1 MGCQAEDLRYFF
13 VRQIGPFDVIVNGE
27 KGLSGKVIVD
37 DGEDETKSGP
47 LTLSRG
53 FAPNSAS
60 TTNNINIMINI
71 YHYLQVRQRQRQQQQ
86 LYHRHMQQRQR

>member
-1 MGCQAEDLRYFF
+1 M
-13 VRQIGPFDVIVNGE
+13 RQIGPFSVIVNGE

-37 DGEDETKSGP
+37 DEEDETKSGP

-60 TTNNINIMINI
+60 TTNNNININIMINI
-71 YHYLQVRQRQRQQQQ
+71 YHYP
-86 LYHRHMQQRQR
+86 